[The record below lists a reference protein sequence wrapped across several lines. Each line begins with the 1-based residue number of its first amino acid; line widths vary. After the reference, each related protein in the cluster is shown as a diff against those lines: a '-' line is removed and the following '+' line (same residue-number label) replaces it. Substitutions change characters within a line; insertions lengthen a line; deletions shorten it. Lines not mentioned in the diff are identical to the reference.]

1 MKPTSGLDPDSF
13 ASEPQPMVKPTGIR
27 GYEFG
32 PSAVPGGGLGSFLST
47 ARGHGLGAADAIV
60 CPELSMLRAVS
71 RGDDPEG

>member
-27 GYEFG
+27 DYEFG

-47 ARGHGLGAADAIV
+47 ARGAW
-60 CPELSMLRAVS
+60 PRRS
-71 RGDDPEG
+71 

>member
-1 MKPTSGLDPDSF
+1 MKPTSGLDPNSF

-47 ARGHGLGAADAIV
+47 ARGHGLGAADANV